1 MAESL
6 GMFIGPELLEQI
18 HYHDARIRAVLNQ
31 PNYRRPE
38 PIYAVFFVGVDPQ
51 SSANELL
58 DGFPWESLHM
68 YETSLAST
76 VVFFTLGND
85 YMDRINSIDH
95 SKVSPKAQMIIY
107 KMPGES
113 EWTTRLLLS
122 RL

>member
-1 MAESL
+1 MADSL
-6 GMFIGPELLEQI
+6 GMFIDGELLHLI
-18 HYHDARIRAVLNQ
+18 HAHDARIRSILNQ
-31 PNYRRPE
+31 PNYQRSE
-38 PIYAVFFVGVDPQ
+38 PIYAVLFVGLDPKTEWRE
-51 SSANELL
+51 AMTGLP
-58 DGFPWESLHM
+58 FESLHM

-76 VVFFTLGND
+76 VVFFTLEHD
-85 YMDRINSIDH
+85 YLDRINSIDH

>member
-1 MAESL
+1 MADSL
-6 GMFIGPELLEQI
+6 GMFIGPELLQQI
-18 HYHDARIRAVLNQ
+18 HAHDARIRSILNQ
-31 PNYRRPE
+31 PNYQRPE
-38 PIYAVFFVGVDPQ
+38 PLYAVLFVGVDPH
-51 SSANELL
+51 SPAKELL
-58 DGFPWESLHM
+58 AQFPWDSLHM

-76 VVFFTLGND
+76 VVFFALERD